1 MDEATAVSQAVK
13 IAFAAVN
20 FLVWT
25 GLFLY
30 LLRLHRRVLRL
41 EAAAGPET
49 EGRP

>member
-1 MDEATAVSQAVK
+1 MDDATTITNAVK

-30 LLRLHRRVLRL
+30 LLRLNRKIRHL
-41 EAAAGPET
+41 EAIET
-49 EGRP
+49 GDRERE